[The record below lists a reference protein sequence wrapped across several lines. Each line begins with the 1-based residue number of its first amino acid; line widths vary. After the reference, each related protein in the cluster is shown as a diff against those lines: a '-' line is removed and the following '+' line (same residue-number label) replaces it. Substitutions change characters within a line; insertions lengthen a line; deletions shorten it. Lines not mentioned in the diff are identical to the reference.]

1 VDEIEWAISIP
12 AISFGNYKWFV
23 FAESL
28 KLNNLQI
35 CPIQVY
41 GSSLLLKETIQ
52 PESLQP
58 LHISQIVF
66 INE

>member
-1 VDEIEWAISIP
+1 MDEIEWAISYP

-28 KLNNLQI
+28 KLSNLQI
-35 CPIQVY
+35 CRIKVY
-41 GSSLLLKETIQ
+41 GNSLLLKETIQ

-58 LHISQIVF
+58 VHISQIVF
-66 INE
+66 VNE